1 MMLLVVPC
9 QVLGR
14 VDTLRKRITS
24 VGKQHASV
32 CAKVNVYQLI
42 CIDLQFQLMGMHT
55 GLLYL
60 EIKMYNNVFNKEKIS
75 NLTPTFKSQ
84 DMSSETLLCAHT

>member
-1 MMLLVVPC
+1 MMLVVPC

-14 VDTLRKRITS
+14 VDALRKRITS

-42 CIDLQFQLMGMHT
+42 CIHLQFQHMGVHT
-55 GLLYL
+55 GLLSL
-60 EIKMYNNVFNKEKIS
+60 EIKMHNNVFNKEKRS
-75 NLTPTFKSQ
+75 NLFDSHIQ
-84 DMSSETLLCAHT
+84 ESRYVL